1 MEIINGGLEYIWVE
15 LDVEKSIS
23 AYDSVEVEGDV
34 VDREMIRVDVEDEN
48 VWFFGKDV
56 RSVRLGYN
64 NGLAFILDVF
74 IQISS

>member
-48 VWFFGKDV
+48 V
-56 RSVRLGYN
+56 
-64 NGLAFILDVF
+64 
-74 IQISS
+74 